1 MSALAVVATVLAAA
15 GSALVLLAAVGLV
28 RMPDLF
34 TRMQAASKASTLGAA
49 AILAAVAVRFGDLG
63 IGVRAGLTCL
73 FLFLTAPVAAHVIA
87 RAGYRSKVPMSEDAV
102 VNDLEGR
109 FDAST
114 GSLEGLQAQSRPPEP

>member
-1 MSALAVVATVLAAA
+1 MSVASVLAIVLAAT

-49 AILAAVAVRFGDLG
+49 SILAAVAVRFGDLG
-63 IGVRAGLTCL
+63 IGVQDQTTELTG
-73 FLFLTAPVAAHVIA
+73 
-87 RAGYRSKVPMSEDAV
+87 AGYRSKVPMSPDSP

-109 FDAST
+109 FDGST
-114 GSLEGLQAQSRPPEP
+114 GALRGLDGSDEP

>member
-1 MSALAVVATVLAAA
+1 VSVASVLAIVLAATGA
-15 GSALVLLAAVGLV
+15 ALVLLAAVGLV

-49 AILAAVAVRFGDLG
+49 SILAAVAVRFGDLG

-87 RAGYRSKVPMSEDAV
+87 RAGYRSKVPMSPDSS

-109 FDAST
+109 FDGST
-114 GSLEGLQAQSRPPEP
+114 GALRGLDGGDDS